1 MFLLLLL
8 LDEDEVD
15 DVDEEDLKDLSDED
29 ELDVSNDSAENGC
42 GLAELELT
50 PLLVGLFAF

>member
-1 MFLLLLL
+1 LVL

-15 DVDEEDLKDLSDED
+15 DEVDEEDLKDLSDED

-42 GLAELELT
+42 GLAELELS

>member
-1 MFLLLLL
+1 MLLL

-15 DVDEEDLKDLSDED
+15 DEVDDEEDLKDLSDED